1 MALTRQRNLQIF
13 LSFSRHRSRSLSLC
27 LARSLA
33 LSLSLSLRTTS
44 AHMPRAIHQRKST
57 GVLMFPFFGRLNE
70 LIVLQHSP
78 SLSLF
83 IRIFYIYIYIPS
95 LRLHSSFSSWLTYL
109 FALRVDRSK
118 NCILWRHIFIS
129 RSEGICFIFKI
140 L

>member
-83 IRIFYIYIYIPS
+83 IRIFYIYIYIYSVSPSSFLFFLVADLS
-95 LRLHSSFSSWLTYL
+95 LRVTCRSIEKLHLMETHFYFTFGRYL
-109 FALRVDRSK
+109 FY
-118 NCILWRHIFIS
+118 F
-129 RSEGICFIFKI
+129 
-140 L
+140 